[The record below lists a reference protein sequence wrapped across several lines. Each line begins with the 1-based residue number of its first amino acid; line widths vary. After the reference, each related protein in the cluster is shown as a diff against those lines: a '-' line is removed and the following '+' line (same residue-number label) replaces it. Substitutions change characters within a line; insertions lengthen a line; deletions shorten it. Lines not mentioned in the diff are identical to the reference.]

1 VRERLAA
8 GRVRVDEEAQAEEEL
23 LIAEEE
29 SG

>member
-8 GRVRVDEEAQAEEEL
+8 GHAPVDEEAQAEEEL
-23 LIAEEE
+23 LIVEEE